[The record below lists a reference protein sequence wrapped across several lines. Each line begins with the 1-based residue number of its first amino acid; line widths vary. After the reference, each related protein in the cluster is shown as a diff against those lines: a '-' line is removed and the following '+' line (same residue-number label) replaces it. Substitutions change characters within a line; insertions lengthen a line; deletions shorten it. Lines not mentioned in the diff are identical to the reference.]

1 MLMTMDCE
9 PGANAKREAL
19 PMLAEL
25 AREYEK
31 NSYWM
36 DHLLW
41 LLENKPQFVRRL
53 FFKDREKLRM
63 YLSQKVEQAMN
74 LSYNLQE
81 KGLPRNEI
89 DEIVAAQVL
98 SPPPPEDEP
107 EQLQE
112 SLKSS
117 IIKWADDLSESKD
130 SDLEMLTEDNN

>member
-1 MLMTMDCE
+1 MLV
-9 PGANAKREAL
+9 
-19 PMLAEL
+19 EL

-41 LLENKPQFVRRL
+41 LLENKPQFVKKM

-63 YLSQKVEQAMN
+63 FLSLKVEQAMN

-89 DEIVAAQVL
+89 DEIVSAQVL

-107 EQLQE
+107 EPLPE
-112 SLKSS
+112 PLKLS
-117 IIKWADDLSESKD
+117 IIQWAENLSESKD
-130 SDLEMLTEDNN
+130 SDLKMLTEDNN

>member
-9 PGANAKREAL
+9 PGANAKREVL
-19 PMLAEL
+19 PMLVEL

-41 LLENKPQFVRRL
+41 LLENKPQFVKKM
-53 FFKDREKLRM
+53 FFKDRGKLRM

-89 DEIVAAQVL
+89 DEIVSAQVL
-98 SPPPPEDEP
+98 SPPPPENEP
-107 EQLQE
+107 EPLPE
-112 SLKSS
+112 PLKSA
-117 IIKWADDLSESKD
+117 IIQWAEDLYESR
-130 SDLEMLTEDNN
+130 TETTLGMTS